1 MLFIAFMLFIEF
13 MLFIAFIAFI
23 EFMLFIEFIEF
34 IEFMLFIE
42 FIEPWRAKPPLGG
55 VGTSSFGLKP
65 QAAKVIQ
72 MLATA
77 AG

>member
-55 VGTSSFGLKP
+55 VGTSSSGLKP

-72 MLATA
+72 MLAIA